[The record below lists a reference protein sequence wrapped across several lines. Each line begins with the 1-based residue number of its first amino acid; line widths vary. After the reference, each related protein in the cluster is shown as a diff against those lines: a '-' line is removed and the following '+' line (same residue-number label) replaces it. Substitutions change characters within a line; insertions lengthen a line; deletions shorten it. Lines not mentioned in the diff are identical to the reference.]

1 MSVDSYITQDTLKEM
16 VVGWLWLA
24 LMVVLPDKP
33 QAVPAY
39 GRKMLSMVSYGR
51 KRPIADIANIFEE
64 IGILKV
70 FVLVLTIMYLHTY
83 I

>member
-1 MSVDSYITQDTLKEM
+1 MSVDSYEIQDTVREM
-16 VVGWLWLA
+16 VRGWLCW
-24 LMVVLPDKP
+24 MFIVVLPDKP

-51 KRPIADIANIFEE
+51 KLPFADIANIFNG
-64 IGILKV
+64 IGTFIV
-70 FVLVLTIMYLHTY
+70 VLGLTTMYFHTY